1 MILGRKRIIELDN
14 KIMELTNFC
23 MRNRKNKI
31 EEKQAETKRP
41 AGDTKWMNTHH
52 GSPRRRQ
59 REYLNKRT
67 ENFWNLMGGMNINIQ
82 AAQ

>member
-1 MILGRKRIIELDN
+1 
-14 KIMELTNFC
+14 

-31 EEKQAETKRP
+31 EEKQTEAKRQETPGGDAEWT
-41 AGDTKWMNTHH
+41 TTHH

-67 ENFWNLMGGMNINIQ
+67 ENF
-82 AAQ
+82 